1 MAKLVSAFNPS
12 AIYAL
17 NHQKKVTPAQRK
29 QRREFV
35 VSGSG
40 DPEGHLPTEWFG
52 KDELEEFCAKCDAI
66 VVCSPLTEST
76 RGMLSTSAFNAMKE
90 SAVIVNI
97 ARGEIIDQDAL
108 IVALK
113 EKKIGGALLDV
124 VTPEPLPSD
133 SPLLSAPN
141 MILTPHVSGF
151 STRYMQRVLDLLEE
165 NLTRLE
171 NKQPLF
177 NCVDR
182 DLGY

>member
-1 MAKLVSAFNPS
+1 MAKLISAFNPS

-29 QRREFV
+29 QRREFAV
-35 VSGSG
+35 PGTG
-40 DPEGHLPTEWFG
+40 DPEGHLPTDWFG
-52 KDELEEFCAKCDAI
+52 LDELEEFCARCDVI
-66 VVCSPLTEST
+66 VVCTPLTEST
-76 RGMLSTSAFNAMKE
+76 RGMMSTSAFNAMK
-90 SAVIVNI
+90 STAVIVNI

-108 IVALK
+108 VVALK

-124 VTPEPLPSD
+124 VTPEPLPDD

-151 STRYMQRVLDLLEE
+151 TTRYIQRVLDLLEI

-171 NKQPLF
+171 TNQPLI

-182 DLGY
+182 NLGY